1 METQALQ
8 VEYEPTDSL
17 VPYANNAKIHT
28 EAQIEQIASS
38 IREFGFND
46 PIGVWVNRKGESEI
60 VEGHGRVLAAQ
71 KLGIGTIPVIH
82 LDRMSDEQRK
92 AYTLAH
98 NQLTINTGWDYDK
111 LDVELEELD
120 FDMGEFG
127 FDEAATDFDA
137 ISDLMSNDFVANSL
151 ESDKDEFTVSFV
163 FPVDSKEQVTSYIAE
178 VGKQEVVDMIVR
190 ESERWA

>member
-82 LDRMSDEQRK
+82 LDRMSDEQRR

-98 NQLTINTGWDYDK
+98 NQLTMNTGWDYDK

-137 ISDLMSNDFVANSL
+137 ISELMSNDFVANSL

>member
-46 PIGVWVNRKGESEI
+46 PLGVWVNRKGESEI